1 MIDLEFP
8 LFSFESPMKFDRK
21 SFQGIIFENLSSN
34 LVNLGITVNKES
46 NLLKILNFHFG
57 FSLIIYKI

>member
-8 LFSFESPMKFDRK
+8 LFSFENPMKFDRK

-34 LVNLGITVNKES
+34 LVYLGITEDNES
-46 NLLKILNFHFG
+46 NLLKILNFHSS

>member
-1 MIDLEFP
+1 
-8 LFSFESPMKFDRK
+8 MKFDRK

-34 LVNLGITVNKES
+34 LVNLGITEDKES